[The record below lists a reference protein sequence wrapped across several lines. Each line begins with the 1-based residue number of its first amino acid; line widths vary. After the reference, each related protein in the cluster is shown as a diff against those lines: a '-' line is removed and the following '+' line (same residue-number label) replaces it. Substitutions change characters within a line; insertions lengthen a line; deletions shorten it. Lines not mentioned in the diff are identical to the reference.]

1 MENTEAQ
8 QVQHETCAACSGT
21 GWAAYSP
28 CPVCYGQ
35 KHSTRILSSE
45 TAVGWGD
52 EWDRDRAE
60 LLERCRKLQEQ
71 VASLQAR
78 LAEADR

>member
-1 MENTEAQ
+1 
-8 QVQHETCAACSGT
+8 
-21 GWAAYSP
+21 
-28 CPVCYGQ
+28 
-35 KHSTRILSSE
+35 
-45 TAVGWGD
+45 VGWGD